1 MRCGGRPIA
10 TPARTATCGLLAAVD
25 TPLLESA
32 TGVLEKLPAE
42 LRREACLD
50 LSRRL
55 TPELQAWS
63 LNQVIQGGFG
73 ADLLLI
79 LDEVLS
85 FLSEVVSNSF
95 FR

>member
-1 MRCGGRPIA
+1 MQCGGRPIA
-10 TPARTATCGLLAAVD
+10 TPARTATYGLLAAVD

-63 LNQVIQGGFG
+63 LNQVIQGGIRCRL
-73 ADLLLI
+73 AID
-79 LDEVLS
+79 S
-85 FLSEVVSNSF
+85 
-95 FR
+95 